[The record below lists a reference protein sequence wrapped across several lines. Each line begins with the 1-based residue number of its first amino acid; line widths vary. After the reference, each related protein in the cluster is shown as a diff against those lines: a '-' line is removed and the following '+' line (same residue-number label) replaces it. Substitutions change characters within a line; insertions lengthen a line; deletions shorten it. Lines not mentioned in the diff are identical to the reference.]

1 MGTGKK
7 IFFWKLLFEFTLC
20 VSVMLKWP
28 QILSCPRPHS
38 LLSLQTI
45 SLFYRFQTFS
55 FIKPSS
61 CGSHTWSFIRLPLR
75 VKEPVIHSIGPVS
88 RSAVVAYS
96 RMVNL
101 LDQPRRERG
110 GGGRKDGGEKMC
122 SEAELISLMIRWPII
137 ITSLLFSFYF
147 LGFT

>member
-1 MGTGKK
+1 M
-7 IFFWKLLFEFTLC
+7 
-20 VSVMLKWP
+20 
-28 QILSCPRPHS
+28 
-38 LLSLQTI
+38 
-45 SLFYRFQTFS
+45 
-55 FIKPSS
+55 
-61 CGSHTWSFIRLPLR
+61 
-75 VKEPVIHSIGPVS
+75 IHSIGPVS